1 MEPSLENEEVIGMSV
16 FDERRRSFEEKFRLE
31 EELYFKLTARRN
43 HLFGRWAAGVLGLSG
58 SAADD
63 YARSVVFADL
73 QQPGD
78 DDVIVKVEQDLS
90 ANSILTTRG
99 QLRQKLDEFAR
110 EARAQLM
117 AAKMNRNA
125 AG

>member
-1 MEPSLENEEVIGMSV
+1 MSV
-16 FDERRRSFEEKFRLE
+16 FDDRRRSFEEKFRLE

-43 HLFGRWAAGVLGLSG
+43 HLFGRWAAGVLGLSA

-90 ANSILTTRG
+90 ANSILTTQR
-99 QLRQKLDEFAR
+99 QLRHKLDEFAR
-110 EARAQLM
+110 EAQVQLM
-117 AAKMNRNA
+117 AAKMNRDA

>member
-1 MEPSLENEEVIGMSV
+1 MESSLENEGIIGMSV
-16 FDERRRSFEEKFRLE
+16 FDKRRRSFEEKFRLE

-43 HLFGRWAAGVLGLSG
+43 HLFGGWAANVLGLSG
-58 SAADD
+58 SAADE

-90 ANSILTTRG
+90 ANSILRTRG
-99 QLRQKLDEFAR
+99 ELRQKLDEFAR

-117 AAKMNRNA
+117 APK
-125 AG
+125 